1 MTDKKISALDP
12 ASTPVAGTEV
22 LAIVQS
28 GATKK
33 VSINNLTAGKSV
45 SASDFV
51 ATGSIT
57 TGKTAV
63 TSPSA
68 SDGNIFSGTYT
79 PTGYTGTNVTVVT
92 PSKAQYMRVG
102 NTVTVSG
109 YVTTTCTTASGTLST
124 FTLDLPVAS
133 NFSAASQGAGTA
145 VSISSTASR
154 STYSQVFSDSP
165 NDRIGFNF
173 NCNYAGVNP
182 FYFTFTYRVI

>member
-1 MTDKKISALDP
+1 MTDKKISALDA
-12 ASTPVAGTEV
+12 ASTPLAGTEV
-22 LAIVQS
+22 LPIVQS
-28 GATKK
+28 STTKK
-33 VSINNLTAGKSV
+33 VSINDLTAGKSV

-57 TGKTAV
+57 TGRTGV

-92 PSKAQYMRVG
+92 PSEAQYMRVG

-109 YVTTTCTTASGTLST
+109 YVSTTCTTASGTLST
-124 FTLDLPVAS
+124 FTLDVPVAS

-154 STYSQVFSDSP
+154 STYSQIFSDSP